1 MSKKKSVTLTID
13 ETLWELAKDK
23 LPISRSE
30 FLETQLQHYLN
41 VDDPE
46 QKLIEKISSTKS
58 ELNALEEKLCNL
70 RKQKKLELKNSS
82 LFDDAMIPIMR
93 LHSNLGFVAKNQ
105 IRNIAH
111 NFDVPFDGLL
121 NHCKSEGLRIENYY
135 ELPKH

>member
-82 LFDDAMIPIMR
+82 LFDDAMIPIM
-93 LHSNLGFVAKNQ
+93 
-105 IRNIAH
+105 
-111 NFDVPFDGLL
+111 
-121 NHCKSEGLRIENYY
+121 
-135 ELPKH
+135 